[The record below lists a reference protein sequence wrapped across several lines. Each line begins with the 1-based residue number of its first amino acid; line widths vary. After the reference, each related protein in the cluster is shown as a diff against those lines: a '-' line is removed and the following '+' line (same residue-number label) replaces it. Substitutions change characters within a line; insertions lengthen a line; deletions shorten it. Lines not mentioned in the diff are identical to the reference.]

1 MGKWLVKIGIK
12 LQAWWKKL
20 CCKWNWLISKLI
32 IDINECPVAKCIC
45 KDEN

>member
-1 MGKWLVKIGIK
+1 MGKWLVKIGLWMQGVWCK
-12 LQAWWKKL
+12 F

-32 IDINECPVAKCIC
+32 VDVKDCPVAKCIC